1 MKGLYIAALLLLVDF
16 ISNGQ
21 DLLLWN
27 EKSPLKWT
35 DFLGKVNDSSQFDAE
50 AFTSV
55 KYSYTFYSPGKYT
68 FVVQACFDR
77 TTSWIKKE
85 RSCEGLLQHEQAH
98 FSLAQLYAKKL
109 TLAFE
114 SYKYSAN
121 FQNEILEIF
130 KHIEI
135 DYHKTQRLFDEETN
149 HSLINEKEKEWEAFI
164 IEELHGDYGLTLI
177 RSMFNRKYKLLPG
190 AH

>member
-1 MKGLYIAALLLLVDF
+1 MKGLYIAALLLLVNF

-21 DLLLWN
+21 DVLLWN
-27 EKSPLKWT
+27 EKFPLKWT

-55 KYSYTFYSPGKYT
+55 EYSYTFYTPDKYS
-68 FVVQACFDR
+68 FKVQACFNR

-85 RSCEGLLQHEQAH
+85 RSCEGLLQHEQVH

-121 FQNEILEIF
+121 FQNEIVEIF
-130 KHIEI
+130 KQIEI
-135 DYHKTQRLFDEETN
+135 DYHKSQRLFDEETN
-149 HSLINEKEKEWEAFI
+149 HSLISKKEKEWEAFVL
-164 IEELHGDYGLTLI
+164 EELHGAYGLTLI
-177 RSMFNRKYKLLPG
+177 KSRFHGKYKLQPG
-190 AH
+190 AD